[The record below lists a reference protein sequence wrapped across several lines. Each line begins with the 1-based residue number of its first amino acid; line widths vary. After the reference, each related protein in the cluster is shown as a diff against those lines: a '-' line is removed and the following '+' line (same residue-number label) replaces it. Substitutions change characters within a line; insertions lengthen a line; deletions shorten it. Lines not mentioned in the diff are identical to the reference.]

1 MLARGG
7 LSLREVQLVPI
18 AIPDMPV
25 AVHNGA
31 VDAAMMVEPS
41 ATISTRRLRSGLAL
55 LTADAVVTDFPAAVL
70 VYSEQMRARPPV
82 ATRWM
87 RAYLRGLQLY
97 NDALRNPAARSEVV
111 EILKK
116 YTPLREDALFQE
128 MIWPGLRRD
137 GLFDARHLVALQAH
151 MVAQGALAS
160 PLPVDRLV
168 DFRYVRE
175 AARDLKVQ

>member
-1 MLARGG
+1 
-7 LSLREVQLVPI
+7 
-18 AIPDMPV
+18 
-25 AVHNGA
+25 
-31 VDAAMMVEPS
+31 
-41 ATISTRRLRSGLAL
+41 
-55 LTADAVVTDFPAAVL
+55 
-70 VYSEQMRARPPV
+70 
-82 ATRWM
+82 
-87 RAYLRGLQLY
+87 
-97 NDALRNPAARSEVV
+97 VV